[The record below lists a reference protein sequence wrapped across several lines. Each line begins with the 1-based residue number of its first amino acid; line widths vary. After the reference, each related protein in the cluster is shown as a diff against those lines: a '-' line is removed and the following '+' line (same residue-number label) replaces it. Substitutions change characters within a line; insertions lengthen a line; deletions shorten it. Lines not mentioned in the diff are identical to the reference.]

1 MEKFSIN
8 EFLSYPLLTLGSGN
22 QFQVIELLGII
33 LVVFVAF
40 IVLFLIKRAIY
51 SSKRLDEGKKYS
63 LNNLTKYSVYV
74 IAFAIC
80 LNLLGFQLK
89 FVLAGSAALLVGIG
103 LGLQNLFAD
112 FVSGII
118 LLLDSSIKVNDVID
132 VDGLVCKV
140 EEINLRTTLVLTRDD
155 KYILLPNKIIT
166 QNKLINW
173 THNRSISRFEVS
185 VGVDYSSDIEK
196 VNQLLL
202 QSCKETPGIAEM
214 PEPFVRFK
222 DFGNSS
228 LDFTVYFWCDNVF
241 RVENIKSDIR
251 KRINR
256 LFNENNIIIPFPQR
270 VLHIQ
275 NQGE

>member
-140 EEINLRTTLVLTRDD
+140 EEIN
-155 KYILLPNKIIT
+155 
-166 QNKLINW
+166 
-173 THNRSISRFEVS
+173 
-185 VGVDYSSDIEK
+185 
-196 VNQLLL
+196 
-202 QSCKETPGIAEM
+202 
-214 PEPFVRFK
+214 
-222 DFGNSS
+222 
-228 LDFTVYFWCDNVF
+228 
-241 RVENIKSDIR
+241 
-251 KRINR
+251 
-256 LFNENNIIIPFPQR
+256 
-270 VLHIQ
+270 
-275 NQGE
+275 